1 MRENNPGCRAT
12 VVALL
17 TVAVALPL
25 AVGAAVA
32 ASITLADSGAGFAR
46 TALVSG
52 LAFVAVGSGA
62 VLFIEAALVALEWRR
77 DRGERRAAREPV
89 TLVAPPPLRA
99 LDRHERARDEE
110 RRRAEAQR

>member
-1 MRENNPGCRAT
+1 MADRPGCRAT

-17 TVAVALPL
+17 TATLALPL

-62 VLFIEAALVALEWRR
+62 VLFIEAVLVAVTWHR
-77 DRGERRAAREPV
+77 DRPERRAALKPV
-89 TLVAPPPLRA
+89 MRVEPPPLRA
-99 LDRHERARDEE
+99 LDKIESARAEE